1 MDPLSIATGC
11 ATLISTIGSLSLSIN
26 SFVRT
31 CREARGDL
39 DRVARE
45 LLSLQTVLEL
55 IQEDVADESKTFP
68 TTLEQHVSGIVTNC
82 NSVVVELQECI
93 TKYSGDNRLKSKAGW
108 AINGQ
113 GDVAKLRSNLEAHKA
128 ALELALDMLSLH
140 VTKEI
145 KNDTSAIRNETSA
158 IKDDTAQILE
168 EILRLQQRL
177 PKQGGNDYIL
187 QNFLEEMTTYT
198 EKAMDGA
205 SIDRGDSST
214 KAPSFVLEKEEGSD
228 KPSDP
233 AYLSDWELDSAA
245 SDPVSYKLKKKRWEE
260 QKREERL
267 AETKLKDFQRSLESP
282 QQHIQQPIAFH
293 HSGHRE
299 PSEEDDELVVP
310 PDDAYLEEWEKSS
323 VEGETK
329 YWEKKEKEWQ
339 AHVNQAYLSE
349 VERLKTSAQSTSS
362 QDDARG
368 VAGIHYPDHAR
379 VHERQIFEDRST
391 ETSQAAQKRQFKP
404 GPPKYDSNERYSPDY
419 ENDEPEVTK
428 GASTNASKTD
438 RLTLSGYDVLSE
450 TPDFSY
456 LGVETFHGKLVI
468 NWPMPTV
475 VTDLL
480 SEDYYIESSCN
491 SFTALTCSAQEF
503 PSQKDTLRPKR
514 YLKPRDIKIVFY
526 IPVTTMTTS
535 SVFKRQWE
543 FITTAVVGLTRRL
556 ELGDDVPP
564 PWHNIVIAVEG
575 PPRWDGIHPEIEII
589 LTELGILYK
598 TDNLVSKVDGVLL
611 DPPYHKDHCK
621 VFGKMICGTI
631 HEYTV
636 QPTIRPQHACTK
648 NIMGT
653 EPLQVIA
660 VAPQWSQTDWASH
673 KPALPYNWAAAVCG
687 VLKPEF
693 IMSLPEHEIRVIPSP
708 GEFLK
713 GVWMCQI
720 RFRTSKHEQV
730 NQCVLTSPDQFQADR
745 KKMITRSEGAR
756 GFARRLFGKS

>member
-45 LLSLQTVLEL
+45 LLSLQKVLEL

-93 TKYSGDNRLKSKAGW
+93 TKYGGDNRLKSKAGW

-128 ALELALDMLSLH
+128 ALELALDMISLH

-145 KNDTSAIRNETSA
+145 KNNTSAIR
-158 IKDDTAQILE
+158 
-168 EILRLQQRL
+168 
-177 PKQGGNDYIL
+177 GNDYIL

-198 EKAMDGA
+198 EKTMDGV
-205 SIDRGDSST
+205 SIDGGDSST
-214 KAPSFVLEKEEGSD
+214 KASSLVLEKEEGSD

-260 QKREERL
+260 QKRQERL
-267 AETKLKDFQRSLESP
+267 AETKLKDVQRSLESP

-293 HSGHRE
+293 HSGHRQ

-323 VEGETK
+323 VESETK

-339 AHVNQAYLSE
+339 AHVNQAYLGE
-349 VERLKTSAQSTSS
+349 VERLTTSAQSTSS

-368 VAGIHYPDHAR
+368 VAESIIQTMQ
-379 VHERQIFEDRST
+379 E
-391 ETSQAAQKRQFKP
+391 
-404 GPPKYDSNERYSPDY
+404 YSHDY

-428 GASTNASKTD
+428 GVSTNSSKTD
-438 RLTLSGYDVLSE
+438 RLTISGYDVLSE

-468 NWPMPTV
+468 NWPMLIA

-543 FITTAVVGLTRRL
+543 FITTAVVGFSRRL
-556 ELGDDVPP
+556 DLSDDIPP
-564 PWHNIVIAVEG
+564 PWHNIVIVVEG

-660 VAPQWSQTDWASH
+660 VAPQWSKTDWASH

>member
-39 DRVARE
+39 DRVAPC
-45 LLSLQTVLEL
+45 L
-55 IQEDVADESKTFP
+55 
-68 TTLEQHVSGIVTNC
+68 GIVTNC

-93 TKYSGDNRLKSKAGW
+93 TKYGGDNRLKSKAGW

-113 GDVAKLRSNLEAHKA
+113 GDVAKLHSNLEAHRA
-128 ALELALDMLSLH
+128 ALELALDMISLH

-205 SIDRGDSST
+205 SIDGGDSST

-228 KPSDP
+228 KPSDL

-267 AETKLKDFQRSLESP
+267 AETRLKDVQRSLKSP

-299 PSEEDDELVVP
+299 PSEEDDELVVL

-323 VEGETK
+323 
-329 YWEKKEKEWQ
+329 
-339 AHVNQAYLSE
+339 AYLGE
-349 VERLKTSAQSTSS
+349 VERLTTSAQSTSS

-379 VHERQIFEDRST
+379 VHESQIFEDRST
-391 ETSQAAQKRQFKP
+391 ENSQAAQERQFKP
-404 GPPKYDSNERYSPDY
+404 GPAKYDSNERYSHDY
-419 ENDEPEVTK
+419 ENHEPEVTK

-438 RLTLSGYDVLSE
+438 RLTLFGYDVLSE

-468 NWPMPTV
+468 NWPMPTA

-491 SFTALTCSAQEF
+491 SFTALTCSAQEL

-514 YLKPRDIKIVFY
+514 YLKTRDIKIVFY

-564 PWHNIVIAVEG
+564 PWHNIVIVVEG

-636 QPTIRPQHACTK
+636 QPTIHPQHACTK

-730 NQCVLTSPDQFQADR
+730 NQCVLTFPDQFQADR

-756 GFARRLFGKS
+756 GLARRLFGKS

>member
-1 MDPLSIATGC
+1 MI
-11 ATLISTIGSLSLSIN
+11 
-26 SFVRT
+26 
-31 CREARGDL
+31 
-39 DRVARE
+39 
-45 LLSLQTVLEL
+45 
-55 IQEDVADESKTFP
+55 
-68 TTLEQHVSGIVTNC
+68 
-82 NSVVVELQECI
+82 
-93 TKYSGDNRLKSKAGW
+93 
-108 AINGQ
+108 
-113 GDVAKLRSNLEAHKA
+113 
-128 ALELALDMLSLH
+128 SLH

-145 KNDTSAIRNETSA
+145 KNDTSAIRNETST

-198 EKAMDGA
+198 EKTMDGA
-205 SIDRGDSST
+205 SIDGGDSST

-245 SDPVSYKLKKKRWEE
+245 TDPVSYKLKKKRWEE
-260 QKREERL
+260 QKRQERL
-267 AETKLKDFQRSLESP
+267 AETKLKDVQRSLESP

-293 HSGHRE
+293 HSGHRQ
-299 PSEEDDELVVP
+299 PSEEDDELAVP

-323 VEGETK
+323 VESETK

-339 AHVNQAYLSE
+339 AHVNQAYLGE
-349 VERLKTSAQSTSS
+349 VERLTTSAQSTSS

-391 ETSQAAQKRQFKP
+391 ETSQAAQERQFKP
-404 GPPKYDSNERYSPDY
+404 GPAKYDSNERYSHNY

-428 GASTNASKTD
+428 GVSTNASKTD
-438 RLTLSGYDVLSE
+438 RLTISGYDVLSE

-468 NWPMPTV
+468 NWPMPTA

-491 SFTALTCSAQEF
+491 SFTALACSAQEF

-564 PWHNIVIAVEG
+564 PHGITLSLSL
-575 PPRWDGIHPEIEII
+575 RDLQDG
-589 LTELGILYK
+589 
-598 TDNLVSKVDGVLL
+598 
-611 DPPYHKDHCK
+611 
-621 VFGKMICGTI
+621 M
-631 HEYTV
+631 
-636 QPTIRPQHACTK
+636 
-648 NIMGT
+648 
-653 EPLQVIA
+653 
-660 VAPQWSQTDWASH
+660 
-673 KPALPYNWAAAVCG
+673 
-687 VLKPEF
+687 EF
-693 IMSLPEHEIRVIPSP
+693 TL
-708 GEFLK
+708 
-713 GVWMCQI
+713 
-720 RFRTSKHEQV
+720 
-730 NQCVLTSPDQFQADR
+730 
-745 KKMITRSEGAR
+745 RS
-756 GFARRLFGKS
+756 RLFSQSWVYCTRQTTWLVKWMVSYWIRLIIKIIAKSLAK

>member
-31 CREARGDL
+31 CREAQGDL
-39 DRVARE
+39 DRVA
-45 LLSLQTVLEL
+45 Q
-55 IQEDVADESKTFP
+55 
-68 TTLEQHVSGIVTNC
+68 
-82 NSVVVELQECI
+82 LQECI
-93 TKYSGDNRLKSKAGW
+93 TKYGGDNRLKSKAGW

-128 ALELALDMLSLH
+128 ALELVLDMLSLH

-177 PKQGGNDYIL
+177 PKQGGKDYIL

-198 EKAMDGA
+198 EKALEGA

-214 KAPSFVLEKEEGSD
+214 KAPSFVLENEEGSD
-228 KPSDP
+228 RPSDP

-245 SDPVSYKLKKKRWEE
+245 SDPVSYKLKKKKRWEE

-267 AETKLKDFQRSLESP
+267 AEAKLKDVQRSLESL
-282 QQHIQQPIAFH
+282 QQHRQQPIAVQ
-293 HSGHRE
+293 HSGHRRD
-299 PSEEDDELVVP
+299 SEEDNELVVP
-310 PDDAYLEEWEKSS
+310 PDDAYLEEWEKTL
-323 VEGETK
+323 VESETK

-339 AHVNQAYLSE
+339 AHVHQAYLGE
-349 VERLKTSAQSTSS
+349 VKRLMTSAQSISS
-362 QDDARG
+362 QDNARG

-379 VHERQIFEDRST
+379 VHERQIFEERST
-391 ETSQAAQKRQFKP
+391 ETSQAAQERQFKP
-404 GPPKYDSNERYSPDY
+404 GPAKYNSNERYSHNY

-428 GASTNASKTD
+428 GASINASKTD
-438 RLTLSGYDVLSE
+438 RRLPLSGYDVLSK

-468 NWPMPTV
+468 NWPMPTA

-514 YLKPRDIKIVFY
+514 FLKPRDIKVVFY

-535 SVFKRQWE
+535 AVFKHQWE
-543 FITTAVVGLTRRL
+543 FITTAVVGLARRL

-564 PWHNIVIAVEG
+564 PWHNVVIVVEG
-575 PPRWDGIHPEIEII
+575 PPIWDGIHPEIEII

-598 TDNLVSKVDGVLL
+598 TDNLVCRVDGVLL

-631 HEYTV
+631 HEV
-636 QPTIRPQHACTK
+636 R
-648 NIMGT
+648 
-653 EPLQVIA
+653 
-660 VAPQWSQTDWASH
+660 
-673 KPALPYNWAAAVCG
+673 
-687 VLKPEF
+687 
-693 IMSLPEHEIRVIPSP
+693 
-708 GEFLK
+708 
-713 GVWMCQI
+713 
-720 RFRTSKHEQV
+720 
-730 NQCVLTSPDQFQADR
+730 
-745 KKMITRSEGAR
+745 
-756 GFARRLFGKS
+756 

>member
-1 MDPLSIATGC
+1 MHHDTFRRGASDHAIVVTYFSIYPGQRDKHANAGLVLGGTSDTQFIMDPLSIATGC

-68 TTLEQHVSGIVTNC
+68 TTLERHVSGIVTNC
-82 NSVVVELQECI
+82 NSVAVELQECI
-93 TKYSGDNRLKSKAGW
+93 TKYSGDNRLKSKASW

-128 ALELALDMLSLH
+128 ALELALDMLSLLTNTCRH
-140 VTKEI
+140 
-145 KNDTSAIRNETSA
+145 
-158 IKDDTAQILE
+158 
-168 EILRLQQRL
+168 QRL

-205 SIDRGDSST
+205 SIDGGDSST
-214 KAPSFVLEKEEGSD
+214 NAPSFVLEKEEGSD

-267 AETKLKDFQRSLESP
+267 AETKLKDVQRSLESP

-323 VEGETK
+323 VESETK

-339 AHVNQAYLSE
+339 AHVNQAYLGE
-349 VERLKTSAQSTSS
+349 VERLTTSAQSTSS

-391 ETSQAAQKRQFKP
+391 ETSQAAQERQFKP
-404 GPPKYDSNERYSPDY
+404 GPAKYDSNERYSHDY
-419 ENDEPEVTK
+419 ENDEPQVTK

-468 NWPMPTV
+468 NWPMPTA

-564 PWHNIVIAVEG
+564 PWHNIVIVIEG
-575 PPRWDGIHPEIEII
+575 PPRWDAIHPEIEII

-631 HEYTV
+631 QEYN
-636 QPTIRPQHACTK
+636 QQS
-648 NIMGT
+648 
-653 EPLQVIA
+653 
-660 VAPQWSQTDWASH
+660 APNT
-673 KPALPYNWAAAVCG
+673 PVP
-687 VLKPEF
+687 
-693 IMSLPEHEIRVIPSP
+693 
-708 GEFLK
+708 
-713 GVWMCQI
+713 
-720 RFRTSKHEQV
+720 RTSW
-730 NQCVLTSPDQFQADR
+730 VLN
-745 KKMITRSEGAR
+745 RS
-756 GFARRLFGKS
+756 K

>member
-31 CREARGDL
+31 CRESRGDL

-55 IQEDVADESKTFP
+55 IHEDVTDESKAFP
-68 TTLEQHVSGIVTNC
+68 TTLEHHVSGIIMNC

-93 TKYSGDNRLKSKAGW
+93 TKYSVDSRLKTKAGW

-140 VTKEI
+140 ITKEI
-145 KNDTSAIRNETSA
+145 KNDTSEIRNETSA

-168 EILRLQQRL
+168 EILRLQKRL

-187 QNFLEEMTTYT
+187 QTFLEEMTTYT
-198 EKAMDGA
+198 EKALDGA
-205 SIDRGDSST
+205 SIDEGDSST
-214 KAPSFVLEKEEGSD
+214 KAASFVLETDEGSQR
-228 KPSDP
+228 PSDP

-245 SDPVSYKLKKKRWEE
+245 SDPASYKLKKRRWEK
-260 QKREERL
+260 QQHEERL
-267 AETKLKDFQRSLESP
+267 AEAKLKDAQRSLQSP
-282 QQHIQQPIAFH
+282 QQQPIAFR
-293 HSGHRE
+293 HSGHWE
-299 PSEEDDELVVP
+299 PSEEDDDLGPVP
-310 PDDAYLEEWEKSS
+310 PKDANIEEWKRSS
-323 VEGETK
+323 VESENEW
-329 YWEKKEKEWQ
+329 WEKKNKERQDRKSQLYSGGDHHLITSAHLTSSREHSQGTTETHDSHGARVPGKKKSQSSPAEASDVARKRYFKPDPANHDSDNEYSHDYEKEESEV
-339 AHVNQAYLSE
+339 ANYLSRKATKA
-349 VERLKTSAQSTSS
+349 ERIPLSASAVVSS
-362 QDDARG
+362 
-368 VAGIHYPDHAR
+368 
-379 VHERQIFEDRST
+379 
-391 ETSQAAQKRQFKP
+391 
-404 GPPKYDSNERYSPDY
+404 
-419 ENDEPEVTK
+419 
-428 GASTNASKTD
+428 
-438 RLTLSGYDVLSE
+438 
-450 TPDFSY
+450 TPDFHY
-456 LGVETFHGKLVI
+456 LEVETFHGRLLI
-468 NWPMPTV
+468 NWPMPTS

-491 SFTALTCSAQEF
+491 SFTALTCLAQDF
-503 PSQKDTLRPKR
+503 RFQKDTLRPR
-514 YLKPRDIKIVFY
+514 RFLKPRDIKLVFY
-526 IPVTTMTTS
+526 IPVTTETTS
-535 SVFKRQWE
+535 SCFKRQWE
-543 FITTAVVGLTRRL
+543 FITTAVTGLTRRL
-556 ELGDDVPP
+556 ELGGDVPP
-564 PWHNIVIAVEG
+564 PWHNIIIVVEG
-575 PPRWDGIHPEIEII
+575 PPRWDGIDPEIEII

-598 TDNLVSKVDGVLL
+598 TESLVSKVDGVPL

-621 VFGKMICGTI
+621 VSGKMIHGTI

-660 VAPQWSQTDWASH
+660 VAPQLSLTDWASH
-673 KPALPYNWAAAVCG
+673 KPALSANWAAAVCE
-687 VLKPEF
+687 VLRPEF
-693 IMSLPEHEIRVIPSP
+693 IMSLPERQIRAIPSP

-713 GVWMCQI
+713 GVWTCET
-720 RFRTSKHEQV
+720 RFRMSKHKQI

-745 KKMITRSEGAR
+745 KKMVTQAEGAR